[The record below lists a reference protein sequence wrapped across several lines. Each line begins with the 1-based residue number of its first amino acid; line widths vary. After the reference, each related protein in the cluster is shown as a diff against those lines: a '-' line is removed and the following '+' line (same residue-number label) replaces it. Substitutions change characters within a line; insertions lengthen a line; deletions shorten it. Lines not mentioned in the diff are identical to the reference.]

1 MSEAHKTALKFAE
14 PSLKVVIM
22 DWC

>member
-1 MSEAHKTALKFAE
+1 MLFDEDPT
-14 PSLKVVIM
+14 LKVVIM